1 MSADD
6 TLGTKPQRRRN
17 RPLAGKSRE
26 EIERDGVEEGEQGLS
41 KAKSRPTPSRR
52 DQEDDGRST
61 GFFARMI
68 NGAREYLEGV
78 NSEMR
83 KVVWPTNEDTRHLS
97 TVVLTTLVI
106 SSIVLGAIVLFFTE
120 LFRIGLAQ
128 PVILIGVMVLAGIV
142 GLVIARLNSQR
153 SSL

>member
-17 RPLAGKSRE
+17 RLAGKSRE
-26 EIERDGVEEGEQGLS
+26 EIQREGVEEGEQALAKS
-41 KAKSRPTPSRR
+41 KSRPTPSRR
-52 DQEDDGRST
+52 EQEEDSRSS
-61 GFFARMI
+61 GFFTRLVTGI
-68 NGAREYLEGV
+68 REYLEGV

-97 TVVLTTLVI
+97 TVVLTTLVV

-128 PVILIGVMVLAGIV
+128 PIILIGVMVLAAIV
-142 GLVIARLNSQR
+142 GFVIARMNSQR

>member
-6 TLGTKPQRRRN
+6 TLDTKPQRRRN
-17 RPLAGKSRE
+17 RSLAGKSRE
-26 EIERDGVEEGEQGLS
+26 EIQREGAEEGEQALA
-41 KAKSRPTPSRR
+41 KAKARPTPSRR
-52 DQEDDGRST
+52 EQEGDNHSG
-61 GFFARMI
+61 GFFARLI
-68 NGAREYLEGV
+68 TGTREYLEGV
-78 NSEMR
+78 SSEMK

-97 TVVLTTLVI
+97 TVVLTTLIV

-142 GLVIARLNSQR
+142 GLVIARTSSQR

>member
-17 RPLAGKSRE
+17 RALAGKSRE
-26 EIERDGVEEGEQGLS
+26 EILSDGVEEGEQALS
-41 KAKSRPTPSRR
+41 KTKARPTPSRR
-52 DQEDDGRST
+52 EQEEEDRPK

-68 NGAREYLEGV
+68 DGLREYLEGV
-78 NSEMR
+78 NSEMK

-97 TVVLTTLVI
+97 TVVLTTLIV

-128 PVILIGVMVLAGIV
+128 PAILLGVMVLAAIV
-142 GLVIARLNSQR
+142 GLIYARMSSQR
-153 SSL
+153 PSL